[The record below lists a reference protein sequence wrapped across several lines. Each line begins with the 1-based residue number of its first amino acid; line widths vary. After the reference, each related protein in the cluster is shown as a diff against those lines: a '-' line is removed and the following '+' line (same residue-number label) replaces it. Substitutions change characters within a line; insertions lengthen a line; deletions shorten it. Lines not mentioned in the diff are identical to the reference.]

1 MHPDSLSKV
10 DLSRLPQKQGYDQG
24 KTFSK
29 SPFESQLI
37 SIKIMSDFTIYRN
50 GNCTNTTDAEAEDQM
65 YISVDL
71 EYLRDSNSE
80 YCQETVMCGE
90 NYISLRQVLKL
101 KIFNFKR
108 FF

>member
-1 MHPDSLSKV
+1 
-10 DLSRLPQKQGYDQG
+10 
-24 KTFSK
+24 
-29 SPFESQLI
+29 
-37 SIKIMSDFTIYRN
+37 MSDFTIYRN

-90 NYISLRQVLKL
+90 NYISLRQVFKL

-108 FF
+108 FFFNFKLTSDLILIALRICTNALNELYQNLISQFW

>member
-1 MHPDSLSKV
+1 
-10 DLSRLPQKQGYDQG
+10 
-24 KTFSK
+24 
-29 SPFESQLI
+29 
-37 SIKIMSDFTIYRN
+37 MSDFTIYRN